1 MHDQILQRDM
11 SPYVDVTF
19 WVSTKHGQVL
29 QGRAG
34 RKNARRAFAQI
45 KSQDADTNVA
55 KDLGKFQ
62 QIPQIIV
69 AKHRGSAQNDPN
81 RLTVP
86 YVGNMATP
94 STDGASKLVEC
105 LSKLPQGDRQIVI
118 QINKHK
124 SGRSYSHENIEQTQD
139 LSDPS
144 K

>member
-1 MHDQILQRDM
+1 MTKGTKACMTKYCSGNR

-29 QGRAG
+29 QGRAE
-34 RKNARRAFAQI
+34 RKNARRAFARN
-45 KSQDADTNVA
+45 KSQDADTNIA
-55 KDLGKFQ
+55 KDLGKSQ

-69 AKHRGSAQNDPN
+69 PKHRGSARNDPN

-105 LSKLPQGDRQIVI
+105 LSKLPQGDR
-118 QINKHK
+118 
-124 SGRSYSHENIEQTQD
+124 
-139 LSDPS
+139 
-144 K
+144 